1 MPSEHE
7 NGLKSSRSPEPA
19 PVLVQVSHLGSNQI
33 PTLARSLPSLH
44 LSVWLPTGGCFAASA
59 PKERGATRITLLATR
74 RSERRGEKEECG
86 VAEENIDFRGSR
98 PGEKRIANE
107 DKQLRSEWAI
117 AIAEMGAR
125 EHVTWSGR
133 EQNKG

>member
-1 MPSEHE
+1 MLCRVRAE
-7 NGLKSSRSPEPA
+7 R
-19 PVLVQVSHLGSNQI
+19 
-33 PTLARSLPSLH
+33 
-44 LSVWLPTGGCFAASA
+44 
-59 PKERGATRITLLATR
+59 ERGATRITLLATR

-125 EHVTWSGR
+125 EHGTWVGEGTEQRMIREHALLGRKGLCFSRRQAGKGGR
-133 EQNKG
+133 EVQRAICLESA

>member
-1 MPSEHE
+1 M
-7 NGLKSSRSPEPA
+7 LCRVRA
-19 PVLVQVSHLGSNQI
+19 
-33 PTLARSLPSLH
+33 
-44 LSVWLPTGGCFAASA
+44 
-59 PKERGATRITLLATR
+59 ER
-74 RSERRGEKEECG
+74 ERRYPYNFISHQEEREEGVEKEECG

-125 EHVTWSGR
+125 EHGTWSGR

>member
-1 MPSEHE
+1 MP
-7 NGLKSSRSPEPA
+7 RPC
-19 PVLVQVSHLGSNQI
+19 
-33 PTLARSLPSLH
+33 R
-44 LSVWLPTGGCFAASA
+44 
-59 PKERGATRITLLATR
+59 ERGATRITLLATR
-74 RSERRGEKEECG
+74 RRERRGEREECG

-125 EHVTWSGR
+125 EHGTWVGR
-133 EQNKG
+133 GQNKG